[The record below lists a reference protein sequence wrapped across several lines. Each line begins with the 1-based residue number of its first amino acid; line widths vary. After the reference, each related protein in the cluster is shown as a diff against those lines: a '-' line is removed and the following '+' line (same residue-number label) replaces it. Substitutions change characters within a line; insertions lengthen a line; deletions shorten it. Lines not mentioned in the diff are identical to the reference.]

1 MDAGIEVQGASAGTA
16 APSAMIDL
24 TGERESGASVRT
36 AAPSV
41 MIDLTG
47 EGEGRATTSPLPPA
61 DLDRHALVDEI
72 NNALLPRLHLDRVFI
87 VSHSPLPERWWLVK
101 LRNWCLAHVRAL
113 DMIEREK
120 SGSGGT
126 RRFRWW

>member
-47 EGEGRATTSPLPPA
+47 EVEGRATTSPLQPA
-61 DLDRHALVDEI
+61 DLDRLALVDEI
-72 NNALLPRLHLDRVFI
+72 NALLPRLYLDRAFR

-113 DMIEREK
+113 DVIEREK

-126 RRFRWW
+126 RRGRWW